1 MVAVNFLRLA
11 AMSQAASA
19 ATVYLAGDS
28 TMAKNG
34 GGSGTGT
41 DGMALVILCKPLPAS
56 NSCPRMGTISR
67 RLVIYPGS

>member
-1 MVAVNFLRLA
+1 MVAVNYLLLT
-11 AMSQAASA
+11 AMSQVASA

-41 DGMALVILCKPLPAS
+41 DGLVLPHLAKPLSLLTALSRLGPI
-56 NSCPRMGTISR
+56 PRHLAIHTG
-67 RLVIYPGS
+67 G

>member
-28 TMAKNG
+28 TMAKG
-34 GGSGTGT
+34 GGGGGGTAT
-41 DGMALVILCKPLPAS
+41 DGLGLVILCEPLSAS
-56 NSCPRMGTISR
+56 NYC
-67 RLVIYPGS
+67 L

>member
-1 MVAVNFLRLA
+1 MVAVNFVRLA

-34 GGSGTGT
+34 GGTGT
-41 DGMALVILCKPLPAS
+41 DG
-56 NSCPRMGTISR
+56 
-67 RLVIYPGS
+67 

>member
-1 MVAVNFLRLA
+1 MVAINYLLLT

-34 GGSGTGT
+34 GGAGTGT
-41 DGMALVILCKPLPAS
+41 DGLTLINLAKPLSAS
-56 NSCPRMGTISR
+56 NCPF
-67 RLVIYPGS
+67 